1 MAGMQRP
8 QTCREAARRLIT
20 RAAFHEIAAMAR
32 TAFFPGTFDP
42 PTNGHLDIIRGA
54 LALADTVIVAIGV
67 NAAKTPLFSIAERKA
82 LIAAAAKTIGRKEA
96 ARVTITTFDGL
107 TVDAARAAGAEII
120 VRGVRDSRDVDYE
133 MQMAA
138 MNGTLA
144 PQIATVFVP
153 ASPATRHITATL
165 VRQIAALGGDVAPF
179 VPEAVAKAL
188 AKKAR

>member
-1 MAGMQRP
+1 
-8 QTCREAARRLIT
+8 
-20 RAAFHEIAAMAR
+20 MAR

-54 LALADTVIVAIGV
+54 LALADTVIVAIGI
-67 NAAKTPLFSIAERKA
+67 NAAKTPLFSIAERKT
-82 LIAAAAKTIGRKEA
+82 LIASAVKGLGRKDA
-96 ARVTITTFDGL
+96 ARVAVATFDGL

-120 VRGVRDSRDVDYE
+120 VRGVRDSGDVDYE

-138 MNGTLA
+138 MNATLA